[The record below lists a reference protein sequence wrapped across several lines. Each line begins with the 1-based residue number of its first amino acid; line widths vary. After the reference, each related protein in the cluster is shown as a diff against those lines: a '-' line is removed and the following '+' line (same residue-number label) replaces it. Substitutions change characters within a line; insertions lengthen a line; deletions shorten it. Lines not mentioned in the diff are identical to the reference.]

1 MPTLSKRQRAG
12 KRRVEKETGPEILA
26 MDDEDDYVIIGEDDD
41 DDSEVLLEARAI
53 TAGDLVWDERGYQKY
68 GCASGH
74 GFGKTQFY
82 KNRREQSALEVDS
95 EYCHKITDFFIK
107 METTTDAILELYD
120 NDDCSF
126 ECSGKLSIE
135 QAIEALRKVG
145 EPSRNQREESRRE
158 ESHWE
163 TIQALAVLRYLQT
176 IKENGPGDKM
186 RASQMVAELIYS
198 KTSYFSHKSR
208 SIRRWA
214 DNMEEAIAPCL
225 AEGEKEAVLVTH
237 DESTFYCNEG
247 KRLFWMEN
255 KNFRDLERDLPRT
268 VEEHLPLR
276 FVRRAARRVL
286 RYAEGYRLNKIGPDL
301 ESYVRKTYKAHRKP
315 TTLMQNST
323 DT

>member
-12 KRRVEKETGPEILA
+12 KLNAMKSRRVEIMSSLVRMMMMT
-26 MDDEDDYVIIGEDDD
+26 
-41 DDSEVLLEARAI
+41 EVLLEARAI

-107 METTTDAILELYD
+107 TETTTDAILELYD
-120 NDDCSF
+120 DDDCSF

-135 QAIEALRKVG
+135 QAIEELRKVG
-145 EPSRNQREESRRE
+145 EPSRNLREESRREESRRE

-176 IKENGPGDKM
+176 IKENGPGYKM

-286 RYAEGYRLNKIGPDL
+286 YCATL
-301 ESYVRKTYKAHRKP
+301 KAIV
-315 TTLMQNST
+315 
-323 DT
+323 